1 MAGHIMA
8 MVRRLDVEPTELPT
22 NAVHLHFRG
31 RTVSAKTCKVYEDS
45 RKAFARW
52 LDNGASI
59 FRDGGPKRIIEYADE
74 DVAAFHKRLCTSKS
88 ETTADRYA
96 HQVAMIAR
104 EAGKAARDLTED
116 DLYDHIQDRDDKN
129 MRSRGRALRANSVT
143 AKLSAMRAFLR
154 FMHLPDITRDVR
166 EEINLAGRD
175 EAHTPPIPKETL
187 KFLLDCAQLDAQ
199 DSAREVAETGKR
211 ARTML
216 LLGSTSGLRIHEILL
231 IGRESLVWRDGV
243 AYLEL
248 NKTKS
253 GRRLPSVYQRASAQ
267 VVADLT
273 ENYRRKEAVC
283 PSDWTPRKAAEWLVA
298 FAIKHGVTGLRSHML
313 RARFGTSLYRET
325 GKDIIAVKIYMRH
338 KDIGTTQRYV
348 VIEEDDP
355 AHDVAFS
362 LGSDWT
368 ATPPRE
374 VTPPTSIPAP
384 TRPQESLT
392 TATAPRKG
400 TRSQRVPIAPSGTA

>member
-8 MVRRLDVEPTELPT
+8 MVRRLDVEPTELPE

-31 RTVSAKTCKVYEDS
+31 RAVSAKTCKVYEDS

-52 LDNGASI
+52 LDNGACI
-59 FRDGGPKRIIEYADE
+59 FRDGSPKRITEYADE
-74 DVAAFHKRLCTSKS
+74 DVARFHRRLCTSKS

-104 EAGKAARDLTED
+104 EAGKLARDLTED

-129 MRSRGRALRANSVT
+129 QRSRGRPLRANSVS
-143 AKLSAMRAFLR
+143 AKLAAMRAFLR
-154 FMHLPDITRDVR
+154 VMHLPDITRDVR
-166 EEINLAGRD
+166 AEINLTGRD

-199 DSAREVAETGKR
+199 DSSRAVAETGKR

-216 LLGSTSGLRIHEILL
+216 LLGSTNGLRIHEMLH
-231 IGRESLVWRDGV
+231 IGRESLVWRDGT

-248 NKTKS
+248 RKHKS
-253 GRRLPSVYQRASAQ
+253 GRRLPSVYLRASAQ

-273 ENYRRKEAVC
+273 ENYRRKEKVC
-283 PSDWTPRKAAEWLVA
+283 LSDWTPRKAAEWLVA
-298 FAIKHGVTGLRSHML
+298 FAIRHGVTGLRSHML
-313 RARFGTSLYRET
+313 RARFGTSLYRES
-325 GKDIIAVKIYMRH
+325 GNNLVAVKEYMRH

-355 AHDVAFS
+355 AHAAAFS

-368 ATPPRE
+368 ATPPKVPAQPARGADWRPGE
-374 VTPPTSIPAP
+374 VTAG
-384 TRPQESLT
+384 
-392 TATAPRKG
+392 K
-400 TRSQRVPIAPSGTA
+400 PIAKATDAA